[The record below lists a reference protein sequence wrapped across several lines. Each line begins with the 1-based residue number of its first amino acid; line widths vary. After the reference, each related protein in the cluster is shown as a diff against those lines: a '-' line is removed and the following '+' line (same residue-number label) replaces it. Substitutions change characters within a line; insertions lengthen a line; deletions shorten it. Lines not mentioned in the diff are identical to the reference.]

1 MQLVSIILIHW
12 IATYL
17 VDSSIKWISVRET
30 SYIIHW
36 IVVYLMDSMHYPSFE
51 QLGPEGQ
58 NHSEQLFL
66 QVLFC
71 ACRSLLTLLK
81 GMIVISTARHVR

>member
-1 MQLVSIILIHW
+1 MGKCKGNQLHYPL
-12 IATYL
+12 
-17 VDSSIKWISVRET
+17 DSGLSSGQ
-30 SYIIHW
+30 
-36 IVVYLMDSMHYPSFE
+36 HYPSLE

-66 QVLFC
+66 QVLFY
-71 ACRSLLTLLK
+71 AFRSLLTLLK

>member
-1 MQLVSIILIHW
+1 
-12 IATYL
+12 
-17 VDSSIKWISVRET
+17 
-30 SYIIHW
+30 
-36 IVVYLMDSMHYPSFE
+36 MDSIHYPSFE

-81 GMIVISTARHVR
+81 GMIVISTARHAR

>member
-1 MQLVSIILIHW
+1 MKFIMIIIEQL
-12 IATYL
+12 
-17 VDSSIKWISVRET
+17 RPGGQ
-30 SYIIHW
+30 
-36 IVVYLMDSMHYPSFE
+36 HYPSFG

-58 NHSEQLFL
+58 NHNEQLFL

-81 GMIVISTARHVR
+81 GMIVISTARHAR